1 MREILF
7 RGKRVE
13 NGDWFEGHL
22 VRLAGM
28 YFIFS
33 DKGHEC
39 HAVVK
44 NTIGQFTGMVDKNG
58 EKIFEGDVITYTVT
72 SDMGGYPYCE
82 RRTSLVRYNYCV
94 FMPLHRC
101 DEDSVEVIGN
111 IHDNPELLEVKK

>member
-13 NGDWFEGHL
+13 NDDWFEGDL
-22 VRLAGM
+22 TYFTGM

-33 DKGHEC
+33 DNKHEC
-39 HAVVK
+39 HTVVK
-44 NTIGQFTGMVDKNG
+44 STIGQFTGMVDKNG
-58 EKIFEGDVITYTVT
+58 KKIFEGDIVTYTVT

-82 RRTSLVRYNYCV
+82 RRTSLVRYNHCV

-101 DEDSVEVIGN
+101 DEDSIEVIGN
-111 IHDNPELLEVKK
+111 IHDNPELLETKK